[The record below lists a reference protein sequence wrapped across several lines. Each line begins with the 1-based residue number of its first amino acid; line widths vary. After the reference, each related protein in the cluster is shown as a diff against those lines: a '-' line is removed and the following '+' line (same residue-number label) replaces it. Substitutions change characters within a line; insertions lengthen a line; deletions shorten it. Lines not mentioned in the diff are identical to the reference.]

1 MYTSFIGLEIS
12 WVLHHHNTIDD
23 VKHFVKA
30 VQTEI
35 HRASNN
41 SLKATVTTYDYDAQR
56 IMKCEDYKTV
66 ESFNENVDK
75 IEKTRNAIAT
85 NIRDGLEN
93 GLHSLMNDGCGEN
106 NVRRIII
113 LILNQYNIHS
123 RFGLGGEDGIVKTS
137 KAIQEAGITIFA
149 FTVARLF
156 DIDRQ
161 LTTIVSSKDDITPI
175 VAGYDDVNFINDFL
189 DKICN
194 T

>member
-1 MYTSFIGLEIS
+1 M
-12 WVLHHHNTIDD
+12 
-23 VKHFVKA
+23 KA

-35 HRASNN
+35 HKASNS
-41 SLKATVTTYDYDAQR
+41 SLKAAVTTYTYDAQR

-66 ESFNENVDK
+66 ESFNENIDK
-75 IEKTRNAIAT
+75 IIKKDNSIGT

-106 NVRRIII
+106 NDRKIII
-113 LILNQYNIHS
+113 LILNKYDRHS
-123 RFGLGGEDGIVKTS
+123 RFGIGGEDGIIETS

-156 DIDRQ
+156 NIDRQ
-161 LTTIVSSKDDITPI
+161 LTTIVSSKDDIIPM

-189 DKICN
+189 SKICN